1 MARVKLTAGRVAE
14 FTTDKGQA
22 FLWDSEVP
30 GLALRATSSGHKAY
44 IFQSRIDGKTPRM
57 TIGDIGSWSIDEAKM
72 KAKEWQRQI
81 DNGQDPRQVIADKK
95 ADVQAVKLAKQEKI
109 EAAAEQFRKES
120 VTVSEAW
127 AEYLAE
133 CSPKWSVAHLRDH
146 ERYAY
151 QGGGEYKRGSGV
163 RVSGVMAELMPLR
176 LIDLTSER
184 LEEWLQKESITRATS
199 TAGAFRLLRAFIN
212 WCKEKK
218 RYTGLLVVAD
228 VGRIARKTIP
238 KGKSKDDCLQR
249 EQLNSWFK
257 AVQQIS
263 NPVISAYLRVTLLS
277 GARREEIACL
287 QWEDVDFR
295 WLTMTIRDKVEGER
309 VIPLTPYVAHLL
321 SGLPRR
327 NQWVF
332 SSMSAADGRLVE
344 PRIAH
349 NKALAVAG
357 LPSLS
362 IHGLRRSFGT
372 LAEWVEMPT
381 GVVAQIQGHK
391 PSAIAEKHYR
401 RRPVDLLRMWHTKL
415 EAWIL
420 ECADIEFIPV
430 EVTERLRV
438 VK

>member
-14 FTTDKGQA
+14 FSTDKAQA
-22 FLWDSEVP
+22 FLWDTEVP
-30 GLALRATSSGHKAY
+30 GLAVRATLSGVKAY
-44 IFQSRIDGKTPRM
+44 IFQSRIEGKTPRM
-57 TIGDIGSWSIDEAKM
+57 TIGDVRAWSIEEARD
-72 KAKEWQRQI
+72 KARIWQIQI
-81 DNGQDPRQVIADKK
+81 DEGKDPRQVIADKK
-95 ADVQAVKLAKQEKI
+95 ADVQAVKMAKQEKI
-109 EAAAEQFRKES
+109 EAAAEQVRKES

-133 CSPKWSVAHLRDH
+133 CSPKWSDAHLNDH

-176 LIDLTSER
+176 LIDITSER

-199 TAGAFRLLRAFIN
+199 TAGAFRLFRAFIN

-249 EQLNSWFK
+249 EQLNLWFK
-257 AVQQIS
+257 AVQQIG
-263 NPVISAYLRVTLLS
+263 NPVISVYLQVTLLS

-321 SGLPRR
+321 TGLPRR

-420 ECADIEFIPV
+420 ECAGIEFAAT
-430 EVTERLRV
+430 EAMERLRV

>member
-133 CSPKWSVAHLRDH
+133 CSPKWSVAHLSDH

-176 LIDLTSER
+176 LIDITSER

-199 TAGAFRLLRAFIN
+199 TAGAFRLFRAFIN

-263 NPVISAYLRVTLLS
+263 NPVISAYLQVTLLS

-287 QWEDVDFR
+287 QWVDVDFR
-295 WLTMTIRDKVEGER
+295 WLTMIIRDKVEGER

-430 EVTERLRV
+430 EVSERLRV

>member
-133 CSPKWSVAHLRDH
+133 CSPKWSVAHLSDH

-176 LIDLTSER
+176 LIDITSER

-199 TAGAFRLLRAFIN
+199 TAGAFRLFRAFIN

-228 VGRIARKTIP
+228 IGRIARKTIP

-263 NPVISAYLRVTLLS
+263 NPVISAYLQVTLLS

-287 QWEDVDFR
+287 QWVDVDFR
-295 WLTMTIRDKVEGER
+295 WLTMIIRDKVEGER